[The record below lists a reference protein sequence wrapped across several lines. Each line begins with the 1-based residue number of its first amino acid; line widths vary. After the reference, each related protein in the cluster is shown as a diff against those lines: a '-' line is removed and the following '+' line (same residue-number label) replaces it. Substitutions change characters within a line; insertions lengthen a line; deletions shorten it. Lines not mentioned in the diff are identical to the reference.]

1 MKNENVLV
9 IQIMGREFSINCPDE
24 EREEFLKAVDFLNNK
39 IHEIKAEGKIIDS
52 ERIIIAAALG
62 ITHEL
67 LAIQRSN
74 GFDIEDI
81 KRRITDIRK
90 RVKTVLSKS
99 K

>member
-52 ERIIIAAALG
+52 ERVIIAAALG

-90 RVKTVLSKS
+90 RVNAVLSKN

>member
-90 RVKTVLSKS
+90 RVNAVLSKS